1 MNKIKLTS
9 LLVLMSIFSVFAQK
23 KSVQNVL
30 NFKSA
35 KDAGEIIENNKLVG
49 YYIFYLKEK
58 VDKKTSAYEVE
69 IYDDNY
75 NVTKNFEI
83 IRPKNTV
90 LLEMVYNGNAFMIHF
105 YDSKTGYEFATFDR
119 TGKAT
124 GSKKIA
130 TDDISRWD
138 LARVQQ
144 NLASATENVN
154 IFPNGKEGFIRSTF
168 TKNKKTGYEIVAYD
182 NNAKEL
188 WKYSSKETSDVLE
201 FVEINDVSANVLSA
215 TVSKKKNMM
224 TRDVIM
230 YCLLLDSKSGKL
242 IKEMQLGSNEAGLRS
257 LLKSFVNEE
266 TGSIY
271 LVGEYYKPK
280 DDILK
285 DKSVGLYLQE
295 FSLSGKELN
304 KKEYKWKGDI
314 DKFKNELDP
323 EDKKG
328 DRPFYVFFHD
338 VVIAKNGHIFMIGEQ
353 FIKQVSAGGVA
364 LKVLASATGGS
375 SNTSALE
382 IRVADMVVI
391 EFDENKSM
399 VDFKLIK
406 KKGTSVLLPEGMGMY
421 GTTTLGYYVKS
432 QGDFDYSFTS
442 SDKAKDNFE
451 IVYIDADRKTEKKAT
466 TKADVMVGVISIKGG
481 KLTQTR
487 VPVNCT
493 SNRWWL
499 QPAKPGY
506 ISVTEYF
513 RKEKRIDMRL
523 EQLTY

>member
-9 LLVLMSIFSVFAQK
+9 LLVLMSIFSVFAQN
-23 KSVQNVL
+23 KSVANVL
-30 NFKSA
+30 NFKST

-144 NLASATENVN
+144 NLASSTENVN
-154 IFPNGKEGFIRSTF
+154 IFPNGKDGFVRSTF
-168 TKNKKTGYEIVAYD
+168 TKNKKTGYEVVAYD

-188 WKYSSKETSDVLE
+188 WKYSSKETSELLE

-224 TRDVIM
+224 TRDVTM
-230 YCLLLDSKSGKL
+230 YCLLLDSKTGKL
-242 IKEMQLGSNEAGLRS
+242 IKEMQLGSNETGLRS

-266 TGSIY
+266 SGSIY

-285 DKSVGLYLQE
+285 DKSMGLYLQE

-314 DKFKNELDP
+314 DKFKNEMDP

-338 VVIAKNGHIFMIGEQ
+338 VVISKSGHIFMIGEQ
-353 FIKQVSAGGVA
+353 FIKQISAGGVA
-364 LKVLASATGGS
+364 MKVIAGS
-375 SNTSALE
+375 NSNVSTLE
-382 IRVADMVVI
+382 IRVANMVVI

-399 VDFKLIK
+399 VDFKLVK
-406 KKGTSVLLPEGMGMY
+406 KKGTSVLLPEGMGYY

-442 SDKAKDNFE
+442 SDKEKDNFE

-481 KLTQTR
+481 KLSQTR
-487 VPVNCT
+487 VPINCT

-506 ISVTEYF
+506 ISVSEYF
-513 RKEKRIDMRL
+513 RKEKKIDMRL

>member
-1 MNKIKLTS
+1 MNKIKLTT
-9 LLVLMSIFSVFAQK
+9 LLVFMSIFSVFAQNA
-23 KSVQNVL
+23 SVPNVL

-58 VDKKTSAYEVE
+58 VDKKTNAYEVE
-69 IYDDNY
+69 MYDDNY
-75 NVTKNFEI
+75 NVTKSFEI

-90 LLEMVYNGNAFMIHF
+90 LLEMVYNGTAFMIHF

-119 TGKAT
+119 SGKAT

-138 LARVQQ
+138 LAKVQQ
-144 NLASATENVN
+144 NIASATENVN
-154 IFPNGKEGFIRSTF
+154 IYPNGKDGFVRSTF

-182 NNAKEL
+182 NNAEVL
-188 WKYSSKETSDVLE
+188 WKYSSKETSDELE
-201 FVEINDVSANVLSA
+201 FVEINDVSANILSA
-215 TVSKKKNMM
+215 TVSKKKNLM
-224 TRDVIM
+224 TRDVTM

-242 IKEMQLGSNEAGLRS
+242 IKEMPLGNEATGLRS

-271 LVGEYYKPK
+271 IVGEFYKPK
-280 DDILK
+280 DDIFK
-285 DKSVGLYLQE
+285 DKSQGLYLQE

-314 DKFKNELDP
+314 DKFKNEIDP

-338 VVIAKNGHIFMIGEQ
+338 VVISKNGHIFMIGEQ

-364 LKVLASATGGS
+364 MKVLATAAGGS
-375 SNTSALE
+375 SDASAME
-382 IRVADMVVI
+382 IRVANMVVI
-391 EFDENKSM
+391 EFDENKSL
-399 VDFKLIK
+399 VDFKLVK
-406 KKGTSVLLPEGMGMY
+406 KKYTSVLLPSGMGMY
-421 GTTTLGYYVKS
+421 GTTTLGYYIKS
-432 QGDFDYSFTS
+432 IGGFDYSFTS
-442 SDKAKDNFE
+442 GDKAKDNFE

-466 TKADVMVGVISIKGG
+466 SKADVMVGVISIKGG
-481 KLTQTR
+481 KMTNSR
-487 VPVNCT
+487 VPINCT
-493 SNRWWL
+493 SKYWWL

-513 RKEKRIDMRL
+513 KKEKKIDMRL